1 MTKQEHEL
9 KNLRLLIS
17 MHKKYIELCKRE
29 MVRIEREKDDN
40 QPGYSP

>member
-1 MTKQEHEL
+1 MTKQENDL

-29 MVRIEREKDDN
+29 MVRIEREADRGDR
-40 QPGYSP
+40 GEG